1 MLADLAGRP
10 ARPAR
15 DARRIARTLLYAVM
29 ILGAAAWAILVGLAV
44 YGPYLELGLF

>member
-15 DARRIARTLLYAVM
+15 DARRIARSLLYAIM
-29 ILGAAAWAILVGLAV
+29 ILGVVAWVILVGFAV
-44 YGPYLELGLF
+44 YGPYVGLQLF

>member
-15 DARRIARTLLYAVM
+15 DARRIARPLLYAIM
-29 ILGAAAWAILVGLAV
+29 ILGVVAWAILVGIAV
-44 YGPYLELGLF
+44 YGPYVRPSGL

>member
-15 DARRIARTLLYAVM
+15 DARRIARFLLYAIM
-29 ILGAAAWAILVGLAV
+29 ILGLAAWAILVGLAV
-44 YGPYLELGLF
+44 YGPYVGVELL